1 MRIRESV
8 LFVGTIVGKGKLGVV
23 SLVYL
28 IIADVGEWTFEH
40 TENLVKRYSFYLT
53 WILYDSLNAVPER
66 MCRVLKGTNRNLA
79 NADRRLDERH

>member
-28 IIADVGEWTFEH
+28 IIADVGEWTLEH

-53 WILYDSLNAVPER
+53 WIL
-66 MCRVLKGTNRNLA
+66 
-79 NADRRLDERH
+79 